1 MLIDW
6 LALGGTVPL
15 ALESPQAGAHW
26 LAGMLDQVATLH
38 EQDLYPHRLVR
49 LDDAI
54 ENPEALTDTLNVALD
69 IDLPPPPPA
78 LPSTLKRLPA
88 GHWRQY
94 DSVLGEAF
102 AVLAPVAERLG
113 YPRS

>member
-1 MLIDW
+1 MRWCARVPVSFEGTAKDRALRCTEKAKLERA
-6 LALGGTVPL
+6 LAVMMRGVI
-15 ALESPQAGAHW
+15 
-26 LAGMLDQVATLH
+26 
-38 EQDLYPHRLVR
+38 RK
-49 LDDAI
+49 
-54 ENPEALTDTLNVALD
+54 EN
-69 IDLPPPPPA
+69 
-78 LPSTLKRLPA
+78 LKRLPA